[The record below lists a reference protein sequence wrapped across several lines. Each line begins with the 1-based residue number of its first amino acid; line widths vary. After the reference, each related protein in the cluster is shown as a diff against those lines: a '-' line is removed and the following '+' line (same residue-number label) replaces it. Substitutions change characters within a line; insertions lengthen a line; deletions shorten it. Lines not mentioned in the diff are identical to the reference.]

1 MQVRAQSRTHI
12 HTHTCAQSQGKR
24 LPANLE
30 EETRLAYV
38 GCTRAKQYLYFV
50 GPNPQVRE
58 LVSASQ
64 VSLRV

>member
-1 MQVRAQSRTHI
+1 
-12 HTHTCAQSQGKR
+12 
-24 LPANLE
+24 
-30 EETRLAYV
+30 LAYV